1 MKSAIITDTHWGVR
15 GDSKEFLDHF
25 IRFYKEIFF
34 PELDRRGI
42 NTIHHL
48 GDIVDRRKY
57 INFVTLRAL
66 REHFIEEAYKRG
78 IDIHVIVGNHD
89 IPYRNT
95 NDVNAMRE
103 SFTNQPNLHLYP
115 DPTEIEFGG
124 CKILLMPWINSLNYN
139 KCIDMINNTK
149 AQVMFGHLEI
159 KGFEMYRGMPSHE
172 GFEVDLFK
180 KFDIVASGHFHR
192 KSDRDNIH
200 YLGAPY
206 EMTWS
211 DYNDARG
218 FHIFD
223 SETREFEYIQNP
235 LHMFHKILYNDE
247 NKTTDDMFNVDF
259 DYLKNTFVKVIV
271 QTKTN
276 PYWFDIWLNK
286 IYEAQPLDVSI
297 VDDHKNM
304 DSLNDSDI
312 LENAEDTLSILKTY
326 VRGFESKVNK
336 NDLDKLIHS
345 LYNDAMNM
353 EAT

>member
-1 MKSAIITDTHWGVR
+1 
-15 GDSKEFLDHF
+15 
-25 IRFYKEIFF
+25 
-34 PELDRRGI
+34 
-42 NTIHHL
+42 
-48 GDIVDRRKY
+48 
-57 INFVTLRAL
+57 
-66 REHFIEEAYKRG
+66 
-78 IDIHVIVGNHD
+78 
-89 IPYRNT
+89 
-95 NDVNAMRE
+95 
-103 SFTNQPNLHLYP
+103 
-115 DPTEIEFGG
+115 
-124 CKILLMPWINSLNYN
+124 
-139 KCIDMINNTK
+139 
-149 AQVMFGHLEI
+149 
-159 KGFEMYRGMPSHE
+159 
-172 GFEVDLFK
+172 
-180 KFDIVASGHFHR
+180 
-192 KSDRDNIH
+192 
-200 YLGAPY
+200 
-206 EMTWS
+206 
-211 DYNDARG
+211 
-218 FHIFD
+218 
-223 SETREFEYIQNP
+223 
-235 LHMFHKILYNDE
+235 MFHKILYNDE

>member
-1 MKSAIITDTHWGVR
+1 
-15 GDSKEFLDHF
+15 
-25 IRFYKEIFF
+25 
-34 PELDRRGI
+34 
-42 NTIHHL
+42 
-48 GDIVDRRKY
+48 
-57 INFVTLRAL
+57 
-66 REHFIEEAYKRG
+66 
-78 IDIHVIVGNHD
+78 
-89 IPYRNT
+89 
-95 NDVNAMRE
+95 
-103 SFTNQPNLHLYP
+103 
-115 DPTEIEFGG
+115 
-124 CKILLMPWINSLNYN
+124 
-139 KCIDMINNTK
+139 MINNTK